1 MIKIILL
8 FAITIL
14 LISILFYLIRN
25 RDECIDKIEGYQSSL
40 SDNFNKLK
48 DTTAKGFGIIKD
60 KVSNKFNI
68 VKDKV
73 VDKTN
78 DITININ
85 DKLNDTIDKTNE
97 QETVVGVKNA
107 YSFLSQAVNM
117 AKTENGDLDTWFADN
132 DNNKVGFVNKLK
144 PYLSVVKY

>member
-14 LISILFYLIRN
+14 LISLLFHLIRN

-85 DKLNDTIDKTNE
+85 DKLNDTINKTNE
-97 QETVVGVKNA
+97 QEKHKQPTQDNKREQEGQEQKQKYIMND
-107 YSFLSQAVNM
+107 
-117 AKTENGDLDTWFADN
+117 DLT
-132 DNNKVGFVNKLK
+132 
-144 PYLSVVKY
+144 YLNSYIESSL